1 MEGVKGRWAEK
12 LPSILLAYRMTLR
25 KSTGETP
32 FSLTYEAEAIILVEV
47 NLCSAQLA
55 GFIPTEN
62 DELMVKHLDQLEEC
76 RELATIQLAEYQQK
90 LT

>member
-1 MEGVKGRWAEK
+1 M
-12 LPSILLAYRMTLR
+12 
-25 KSTGETP
+25 GETP
-32 FSLTYEAEAIILVEV
+32 LSLTYEAEAVILVEV
-47 NLCSAQLA
+47 NLCSAQIV